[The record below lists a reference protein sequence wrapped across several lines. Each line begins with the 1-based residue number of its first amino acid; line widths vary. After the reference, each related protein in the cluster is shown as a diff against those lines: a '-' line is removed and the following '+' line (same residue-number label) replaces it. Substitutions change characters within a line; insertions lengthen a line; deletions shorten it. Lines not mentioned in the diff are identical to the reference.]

1 MERFAVFLVA
11 LLAAVFLIKLIP
23 RLPFASET
31 ETEAC
36 GRPTMSPAELR
47 FYQVLLQCIPAG
59 HEVWAKARVCD
70 FGAFRD
76 GYVDFLITRGGERS
90 PVLVVDLDE
99 LGPAGLRSE
108 AVSPDL
114 IPSLPVLKVSI
125 ASDYVPSNLRTRITE
140 SLGISVRKA
149 A

>member
-1 MERFAVFLVA
+1 MFLVA
-11 LLAAVFLIKLIP
+11 LLAAIFLIKLIP
-23 RLPFASET
+23 RLPFASEK

-47 FYQVLLQCIPAG
+47 FYQTLLQCIPAG

-76 GYVDFLITRGGERS
+76 GYVDFLITRGGERT

-99 LGPAGLRSE
+99 LGPTGLRGE
-108 AVSPDL
+108 AVSPEL
-114 IPSLPVLKVSI
+114 IPSQPVLKV
-125 ASDYVPSNLRTRITE
+125 ALATDYVPGILRTRIAE
-140 SLGISVRKA
+140 ALGTSVRKA